1 MARVINHNTPG
12 KRRSHRMRMI
22 AEIMRRL
29 AEKQGVD
36 EGVKDML
43 AETVYCLR
51 EIGATVEESSE
62 AWDKRGY
69 WKKAADF
76 ETKWEWTSAI
86 GPEIEGLIRAE
97 DWERIP
103 DLLVRLFPYFSGIE
117 INKMTR
123 KESDWAGSYRR
134 LMDESGTE

>member
-1 MARVINHNTPG
+1 
-12 KRRSHRMRMI
+12 MRTI

-43 AETVYCLR
+43 AGAVYCLR

-76 ETKWEWTSAI
+76 ENKWEWTSAI

-97 DWERIP
+97 DWEKVP

-123 KESDWAGSYRR
+123 KESDWAGAYRR
-134 LMDESGTE
+134 LMDEDISE